1 LICLLIRI
9 NTIPPLL
16 NMKKNSA
23 ARQKEVNEAVRI
35 LNTTT
40 RWRG

>member
-1 LICLLIRI
+1 
-9 NTIPPLL
+9 
-16 NMKKNSA
+16 MKKNSA

-40 RWRG
+40 RWRGEGVDGAQVQENNIV